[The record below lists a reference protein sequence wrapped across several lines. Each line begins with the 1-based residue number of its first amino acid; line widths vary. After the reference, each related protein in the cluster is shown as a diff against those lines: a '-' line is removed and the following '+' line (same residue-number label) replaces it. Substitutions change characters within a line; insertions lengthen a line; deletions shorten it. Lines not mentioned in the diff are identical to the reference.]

1 MKKLIFVLIL
11 LILVAC
17 GKEDKQD
24 DLGLDYNWDK
34 VTKESKGSQ
43 VNIYMWGGSVDINR
57 FMDEVIGSNLKEMND
72 IHLNRVPITDIKDT
86 VNKLIV
92 ERQANKKDGSVDI
105 IWING
110 ENFKLLKES
119 DVLWGDFVGNLP
131 NKDILKE
138 STMVSDF
145 GEPIGGLE
153 APWGEAQFN
162 FIYHTKKGEIPFTD
176 HKTLLEYVKANPGRF
191 TYPAVPD
198 FTGSAFVRNI
208 VIDILGEDKA
218 QSMNSEEFKVALKDV
233 WNYLNELKPY
243 LWREGKTY
251 PESEGKLDTLYK
263 NGELDTTMG
272 YTVNKAASKIASGE
286 FSEDSKGFLLNG
298 GTLFNN
304 HYLSIPGNAENKAAA
319 LYVVNYLLSE
329 EGQLLKQDPKN
340 WGDSTVLDLNKI
352 DKKYSEKF
360 NEITSSSAVPSQDE
374 LESKRVRELSPE
386 KLDIIEKGWIEN
398 IGKN

>member
-1 MKKLIFVLIL
+1 MKKLILIIIL
-11 LILVAC
+11 LVLVAC
-17 GKEDKQD
+17 GKKEDKKE
-24 DLGLDYNWDK
+24 LGLNYNWDK
-34 VTKESKGSQ
+34 VIEESKGSQ
-43 VNIYMWGGSVDINR
+43 VNVYMWGGSVDINK
-57 FMDEVIGSNLKEMND
+57 FMDEVIGKKLKESND
-72 IHLNRVPITDIKDT
+72 INLNRVPITDIKDT

-110 ENFKLLKES
+110 ENFKVLKES
-119 DVLWGDFVGNLP
+119 DVLWGDFVSNLP
-131 NKDILKE
+131 NKEIVKE
-138 STMVSDF
+138 STMVTDF
-145 GEPIGGLE
+145 GEPIVGLE

-162 FIYHTKKGEIPFTD
+162 FIYHTANGNQPFVD
-176 HKTLLEYVKANPGRF
+176 HKTLLEYAKKNPGKF

-208 VIDILGEDKA
+208 AIDIIGENKSQEMSSD
-218 QSMNSEEFKVALKDV
+218 EFKVALDEV

-251 PESEGKLDTLYK
+251 PENEGKLDTLYK

-272 YTVNKAASKIASGE
+272 YTVNKAASKIANGE
-286 FSEDSKGFLLNG
+286 FKDDSKGFLLND

-304 HYLSIPGNAENKAAA
+304 HYLSIPKNSENKAAA

-340 WGDSTVLDLNKI
+340 WGDSTVIDLNKV
-352 DKKYSEKF
+352 SEEYVEMF
-360 NEITSSSAVPSQDE
+360 NEITSSPAVPSQIE
-374 LESKRVRELSPE
+374 LEKKRVRELSPE
-386 KLDIIEKGWIEN
+386 KLNIIEKGWIEY